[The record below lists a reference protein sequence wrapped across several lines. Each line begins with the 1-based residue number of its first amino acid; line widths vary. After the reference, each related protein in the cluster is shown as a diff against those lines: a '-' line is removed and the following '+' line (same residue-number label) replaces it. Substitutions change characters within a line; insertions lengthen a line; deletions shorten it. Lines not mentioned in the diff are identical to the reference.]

1 MSTTR
6 SAAGPVAVAVTS
18 TGRRPGVALFVIA
31 TAQLMVVL
39 DTAIVNVAL
48 PHIQH
53 ALGFS
58 GTGLEW
64 VVNAYALTF
73 GGLMLLGGR
82 AGDLFGRRAM
92 FIAGL
97 ALFTAASLA
106 GGLATSQAWLLAAR
120 AVQGAGAAVVAPT
133 ALALITTTFPA
144 GPQRNR
150 AFGVYAAMAAAGGA
164 VGLIAG
170 GLLTS
175 YVSWRW
181 VLFVNVPIGALVAL
195 LAPRT
200 LAESPRRS
208 GRLDFPGVITGTGG
222 VAALVYGLASAAP
235 SGADGTSHWGDAKVI
250 VALAGAAAALAA
262 FAVIEV
268 RGRHPLLP
276 VRLLANRSRTGANL
290 AMLCTGAALLGMFFF
305 LTLFLQVVWGYSA
318 LRAGLAYLPMTAA
331 IGVTSGAA
339 AQLVP
344 RVGALPTLLTGSLA
358 FGGGLY
364 WLSRLS
370 EHGSYLHTILGPTL
384 VAGAGLGLLFVPLT
398 VVAMAKV
405 AESESGVAA
414 SLRNTGQQVGGSIG
428 LALLG
433 TVAFTVVANSAR
445 AGHGARSAQL
455 SQAARSAIENH
466 ALTSGFGRAF
476 VVAAGIMLLA
486 ALITAATI
494 RIRKADLAGVN
505 SI

>member
-1 MSTTR
+1 
-6 SAAGPVAVAVTS
+6 
-18 TGRRPGVALFVIA
+18 
-31 TAQLMVVL
+31 
-39 DTAIVNVAL
+39 
-48 PHIQH
+48 
-53 ALGFS
+53 
-58 GTGLEW
+58 
-64 VVNAYALTF
+64 
-73 GGLMLLGGR
+73 
-82 AGDLFGRRAM
+82 
-92 FIAGL
+92 
-97 ALFTAASLA
+97 
-106 GGLATSQAWLLAAR
+106 
-120 AVQGAGAAVVAPT
+120 
-133 ALALITTTFPA
+133 
-144 GPQRNR
+144 
-150 AFGVYAAMAAAGGA
+150 
-164 VGLIAG
+164 
-170 GLLTS
+170 
-175 YVSWRW
+175 
-181 VLFVNVPIGALVAL
+181 
-195 LAPRT
+195 
-200 LAESPRRS
+200 
-208 GRLDFPGVITGTGG
+208 
-222 VAALVYGLASAAP
+222 
-235 SGADGTSHWGDAKVI
+235 
-250 VALAGAAAALAA
+250 
-262 FAVIEV
+262 
-268 RGRHPLLP
+268 
-276 VRLLANRSRTGANL
+276 
-290 AMLCTGAALLGMFFF
+290 MLCTGAALLGMFFF

-505 SI
+505 PI